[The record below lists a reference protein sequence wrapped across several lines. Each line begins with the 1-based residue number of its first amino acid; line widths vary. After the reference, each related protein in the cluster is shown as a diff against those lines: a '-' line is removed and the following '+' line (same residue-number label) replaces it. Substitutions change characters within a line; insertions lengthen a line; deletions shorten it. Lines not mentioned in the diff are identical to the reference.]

1 MRCVDAIALH
11 LKSLNARVYGG
22 AGGTLVPFFDA
33 CHKAD
38 VEVIITRTEQGASFA
53 AQGAYK
59 SSGRPQFCCATSG
72 PGATNLVTG
81 IADCYYDSSAV
92 VFITGQVALSNLVG
106 LGRQFGFQQ
115 TPMVEISKPITKLSV
130 MPLFSADAVD
140 VFKAM
145 IDLSM
150 QPRRGPV
157 LLDLCMDIGRG
168 EM

>member
-38 VEVIITRTEQGASFA
+38 VEVIISRTEQGASFM

-81 IADCYYDSSAV
+81 ISDCYYDSSAV
-92 VFITGQVALSNLVG
+92 IFLTGQVALTNFVG
-106 LGRQFGFQQ
+106 LGRQSGFQQ
-115 TPMVEISKPITKLSV
+115 TNIVKIVEPITKLST

-145 IDLSM
+145 VDLAM

-157 LLDLCMDIGRG
+157 LLDLCMDIGKG
-168 EM
+168 EV